1 VNVKPV
7 AGNRTAV
14 TFLIAYVAMYLLG
27 TWCAA
32 HIAADA
38 LQPGFDSILPYRRRL
53 IVAMSIAVVA
63 SALLA
68 MMTASVRVMSYGGF
82 GPDVMTPKIFFSAGW
97 MSVLFANAPAVLIA
111 FSWAMTRRGAHQW
124 VQAIGIPR
132 FNIVM
137 LFLVPSLAYGA
148 GIAAVILVESI
159 VTAQRS

>member
-1 VNVKPV
+1 VNVRPV

-14 TFLIAYVAMYLLG
+14 TFLIAYVAMYVLA
-27 TWCAA
+27 TWCAVQITA
-32 HIAADA
+32 EP
-38 LQPGFDSILPYRRRL
+38 LQPGLDCILPYKTRL

-63 SALLA
+63 SAVLA
-68 MMTASVRVMSYGGF
+68 MMSAGVRVMSYGGF
-82 GPDVMTPKIFFSAGW
+82 GRDVMTPKIFFSAGW

-137 LFLVPSLAYGA
+137 LFLVPTLAYGA
-148 GIAAVILVESI
+148 GVVAVILVESI